1 LRPIAAFS
9 LSALQLSPPM
19 RFRPGQHLR
28 RAADFQHVRT
38 EGRRFDC
45 GAFTLWH
52 APRRANK
59 APKDQLLAPT
69 DAALPATPA
78 TAGENTSPA
87 PLPKETGTPVA
98 NKNPAPA
105 RVGFVASRAAV
116 GGAIARNRAKRRL
129 REAFRRQQL
138 LTPDGHDLILVAR
151 AAAGRLAFAELERRL
166 ADACR
171 KIFAPKK

>member
-1 LRPIAAFS
+1 
-9 LSALQLSPPM
+9 M

-38 EGRRFDC
+38 MGRRFDC

-52 APRRANK
+52 APRRA
-59 APKDQLLAPT
+59 DQTPAALLLPPT
-69 DAALPATPA
+69 DTVPAAR
-78 TAGENTSPA
+78 
-87 PLPKETGTPVA
+87 
-98 NKNPAPA
+98 KNPAPA

-138 LTPDGHDLILVAR
+138 LTPAGHDLILVAR
-151 AAAGRLAFAELERRL
+151 AAAGRLPFAELERRL
-166 ADACR
+166 ADACQ
-171 KIFAPKK
+171 KIFPAKK

>member
-1 LRPIAAFS
+1 
-9 LSALQLSPPM
+9 M

-28 RAADFQHVRT
+28 RAADFQHVRAV
-38 EGRRFDC
+38 GRRFDC

-52 APRRANK
+52 APRRTND
-59 APKDQLLAPT
+59 APPT
-69 DAALPATPA
+69 ASVTAAETTPTSTGVHADAAGSPHLKQEEVVTPI
-78 TAGENTSPA
+78 TLKS
-87 PLPKETGTPVA
+87 
-98 NKNPAPA
+98 PAPA
-105 RVGFVASRAAV
+105 RAGFVASRAAV

-138 LTPDGHDLILVAR
+138 LTPAGHDLILVAR

-171 KIFAPKK
+171 KIFPSTK